1 MKRFK
6 ACEHRGTYMIIK
18 VLANFI
24 LGYGV
29 PAKAERKGALG
40 AVPGNGGTWT
50 EQLYKSKH
58 KDHKTKQ
65 VNAIQAP
72 EDLLCTATA
81 AAKSKSTRKHSRGQ
95 KKGKSSYKLAK
106 II

>member
-40 AVPGNGGTWT
+40 AVPGNRGTWM

-58 KDHKTKQ
+58 KDSKTKQ

-81 AAKSKSTRKHSRGQ
+81 APN
-95 KKGKSSYKLAK
+95 LN
-106 II
+106 